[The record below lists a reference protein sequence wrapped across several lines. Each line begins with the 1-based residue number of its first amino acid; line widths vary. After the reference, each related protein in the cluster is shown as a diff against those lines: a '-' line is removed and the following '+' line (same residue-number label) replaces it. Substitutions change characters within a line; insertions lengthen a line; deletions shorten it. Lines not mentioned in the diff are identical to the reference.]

1 MAGGTGPK
9 ILWLRKYSSPYRG
22 PKGQPASAE
31 KLAYSRPKPLRFT
44 EPTAGYGMG
53 ASGVEG
59 HSSPALGRLNVSSFE
74 VIAWDGEGT
83 RKWECFG
90 GRPEPFPGE
99 APVLEFCGMF
109 PSLPEV
115 DNTKITRHP
124 GELQRPQWEMSCPAP
139 STQLAAGSIRGP

>member
-1 MAGGTGPK
+1 
-9 ILWLRKYSSPYRG
+9 
-22 PKGQPASAE
+22 
-31 KLAYSRPKPLRFT
+31 
-44 EPTAGYGMG
+44 MG

-115 DNTKITRHP
+115 DNTEDHLP
-124 GELQRPQWEMSCPAP
+124 LVSCKDHSGKCPVPAP
-139 STQLAAGSIRGP
+139 SSQLAVGSIGEP